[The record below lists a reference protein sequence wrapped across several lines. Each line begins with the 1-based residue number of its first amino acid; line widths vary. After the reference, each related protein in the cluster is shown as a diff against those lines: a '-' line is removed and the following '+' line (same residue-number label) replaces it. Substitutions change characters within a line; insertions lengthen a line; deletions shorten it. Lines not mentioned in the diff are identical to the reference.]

1 MRPIIQIS
9 KTQQSLYTDAAKTIA
24 DRITT
29 AISDHGYCT
38 LVLSGG
44 STPAGIYKTLAESY
58 KTTID
63 WNNVHFFWGDERTVP
78 PDHEDSNYRMAYDS
92 LLSKIPVPESNIY
105 RIPAEQPPAD
115 AAALYEDT
123 IASFFGTDD
132 LPVFDIILLGLGEDG
147 HTASLFP
154 DTGAAEEKDKL
165 VQSVYVKKLKT
176 HRITLSLPVIN
187 NARSVIFLVSGKSK
201 AGVTEEILSGR
212 NKTYPAALVQ
222 PTHGELIWLLDQD
235 VTSSAVATLR

>member
-1 MRPIIQIS
+1 MNPITQIS
-9 KTQQSLYTDAAKTIA
+9 PTQHTDAASLIA
-24 DRITT
+24 DRIAT
-29 AISDHGYCT
+29 AIFDHGYCT
-38 LVLSGG
+38 LILSGG

-63 WNNVHFFWGDERTVP
+63 WTNVHFFWGDERTVP

-92 LLSKIPVPESNIY
+92 LLSKIPIPESNIY
-105 RIPAEQPPAD
+105 RIPAEQRPAD

-154 DTGAAEEKDKL
+154 DTGAVEEKDKL
-165 VQSVYVKKLKT
+165 VQSVYVEKLNT

-212 NKTYPAALVQ
+212 NKTYPAAQVQ

-235 VTSSAVATLR
+235 ANARGKVGST

>member
-63 WNNVHFFWGDERTVP
+63 WTNVHFFWGDERTVP
-78 PDHEDSNYRMAYDS
+78 PDHEDSNYRMAYNSHCS
-92 LLSKIPVPESNIY
+92 LKSRTRLQHLPHTGGTTSRRCR
-105 RIPAEQPPAD
+105 RI
-115 AAALYEDT
+115 
-123 IASFFGTDD
+123 
-132 LPVFDIILLGLGEDG
+132 V
-147 HTASLFP
+147 
-154 DTGAAEEKDKL
+154 
-165 VQSVYVKKLKT
+165 
-176 HRITLSLPVIN
+176 
-187 NARSVIFLVSGKSK
+187 
-201 AGVTEEILSGR
+201 
-212 NKTYPAALVQ
+212 
-222 PTHGELIWLLDQD
+222 
-235 VTSSAVATLR
+235 